1 MTWLLHSKLFKE
13 NLKKWLFMYI
23 AVMCLLTSVITYSKY
38 ISNFQGTQ
46 DSVRSAKFNVEISS
60 SNEGCSTQNDK
71 IVCNIESKRPTQKIE
86 FMVDLDASD
95 LEVAAEVL
103 TRLNLLASSYEIIE
117 LVEYKDASS
126 KTLYSSESNIL
137 DSNVQKTDNGSLIVT
152 NKFDLTS
159 TKNITYKI
167 TAIYISSNA
176 NPDIYEEVAEAPV
189 LQVGYTAEQIN

>member
-38 ISNFQGTQ
+38 ISNFQGSG

-60 SNEGCSTQNDK
+60 SNEGCTTQNDK
-71 IVCNIESKRPTQKIE
+71 IVCSIESKRPTQKIE
-86 FMVDLDASD
+86 FLVDLDAND

-117 LVEYKDASS
+117 LVEVQGSNNI
-126 KTLYSSESNIL
+126 TLYSSEANIL
-137 DSNVQKTDNGSLIVT
+137 HSKVQKTDNGSLIVT
-152 NKFDLTS
+152 NKFELS
-159 TKNITYKI
+159 SNKNITYKV
-167 TAIYISSNA
+167 TAIYKSSNT
-176 NPDIYEEVAEAPV
+176 NPDIYDEVAEAPV
-189 LQVGYTAEQIN
+189 LQVGYTATQIN